1 MACRSVISVLL
12 FAMSLPQFAA
22 GQEKAKENAQ
32 EFSSSHHEVTM
43 HNMRSVVPS
52 LVALGRDDFFLT
64 KVQEIGLTSAQQEKL
79 FSLGFEFLVAD
90 AALGQRI
97 QEAELELHDLLDRD
111 QVLMRDIEFQA
122 RWVGSLRGE
131 MAVLRLRYLLRA
143 INVLTHE
150 QHMKLAA
157 SLKLR
162 NPSRAPR
169 DARNS
174 RASRL
179 VLPPV
184 SDEKISPQQYR
195 RLLDALRARA
205 ERDKLTD
212 GEPPSTTGG
221 LPLSMLCFVAP
232 TWEAE
237 EVREN
242 LSAAQRG
249 RDASLSLSTERD
261 KWERRP
267 VSNFPQNASPSMFL
281 GSRLRGPFQQVYP
294 RPFPGGGQP

>member
-1 MACRSVISVLL
+1 MAFRPVISVLL
-12 FAMSLPQFAA
+12 FAMSLPQFVA
-22 GQEKAKENAQ
+22 GQEKAKENTQ
-32 EFSSSHHEVTM
+32 DLSRTHHEVTM
-43 HNMRSVVPS
+43 NNMRAMVPS
-52 LVALGRDDFFLT
+52 LVALGWDDFFLT
-64 KVQEIGLTSAQQEKL
+64 KTRQIELTSVQEEALFFLGL
-79 FSLGFEFLVAD
+79 EFLASAGEMD
-90 AALGQRI
+90 RRI
-97 QEAELELHDLLDRD
+97 EEAELELHDLLDRD

-131 MAVLRLRYLLRA
+131 MAVLRLRYLIRA

-281 GSRLRGPFQQVYP
+281 GSRLRGPFQQVY
-294 RPFPGGGQP
+294 RWRDVDD